1 MSADKYIHTDVENK
15 IYSYWEKNKLFEP
28 KENTSKFSIVIPPPN
43 VTGSLHMG
51 HALNNSI
58 QDLLVR
64 FHRMN
69 NFETLWQPGTDH
81 AGIATQALVERK
93 LEKDGIK
100 KNDLGRDKFIEKV
113 WEWKK
118 EYGDIIINQLKKLG
132 CSCDWSR
139 NAFTMD
145 ENLSKSVLK
154 VFVDLYKKNLIFKS
168 KKLVN
173 WDTVL
178 KTAISDLE
186 VDQREV
192 NSKLYHIRY
201 PIENS
206 EDFITIATT
215 RPETMLGDTAIAVN
229 PSDERYKK
237 VVGKFVTIP
246 LVGRKIKIIE
256 DEYADPE
263 QGTGAVKI
271 TPAHDF
277 NDYEVGERNNLEII
291 NVFTENGKINENA
304 PKEFIGLDRFEA
316 RKQVLKKL
324 KENNFFVEE
333 ENIKNKVPYGDR
345 SNSIIEPYLTE
356 QWFADAK
363 KLSIKAKEIV
373 NNKSTNFFP
382 ENWSKTYFQ
391 WMDNIEPWCVSRQL
405 WWGHQIPAWYGPD
418 GKVFVEYTEE
428 EAIKEAKNYYKKDV
442 ELKRDEDVL
451 DTWFSSGL
459 WPFATLGWPN
469 QTDYLK
475 KFYPTTVLVTGFDII
490 FFWVARMMMMG
501 MAFLEKEPFKD
512 IYVHALVRDE
522 KGQKMS
528 KSKGNVIDP
537 LDLIEK
543 YSADALRFTL
553 LSMASPGRDVK
564 LSEDRVKGYRNF
576 LNKIWNANNLLK
588 QNDCNFDEIE
598 KPKELKVNINK
609 WIISEYYSINNQIK
623 QNIKDYRFDEAAR
636 NAYQFVWHSF
646 CDWYLELSKTI
657 LYSDDKSSIEE
668 VKKVSAYIFREILII
683 LHPFIPFV
691 TEEIWLNNK
700 LDKESSDYLMFANW
714 SNEKPQESNE
724 YNDVSNIIEI
734 ITSIRSFKNEIGV
747 SPGSLIDISLAN
759 TNSKTK
765 DFFNK
770 NEIVLKKLGRI
781 SNILLEDQKKSSAS
795 LIIKGELY
803 KMYFEQDVDI
813 KTIKDTLLK
822 KHSKIKDE
830 MDKINTRLSNKSFID
845 RAPKDIVEQEKS
857 NFNNLE
863 KDAKKIQLTLENL

>member
-1 MSADKYIHTDVENK
+1 MSSDKYIHLEVENK
-15 IYSYWEKNKLFEP
+15 IYSYWEKNKLFKP
-28 KENTSKFSIVIPPPN
+28 KKNKKKFSIVIPPPN

-58 QDLLVR
+58 QDLLIR
-64 FHRMN
+64 FYRMN
-69 NFETLWQPGTDH
+69 NYETLWQPGTDH
-81 AGIATQALVERK
+81 AGIATQALVEKK
-93 LEKDGIK
+93 LEKEGIK
-100 KNDLGRDKFIEKV
+100 KDDIGREKFIAKV
-113 WEWKK
+113 WEWKNQ
-118 EYGDIIINQLKKLG
+118 YGDIIINQLKKLG

-145 ENLSKSVLK
+145 ENLSSSVRK
-154 VFVDLYKKNLIFKS
+154 VFVDLYKNGLIFKS

-192 NSKLYHIRY
+192 NSKLYYIKY
-201 PIENS
+201 QVENTK
-206 EDFITIATT
+206 EFITIATT
-215 RPETMLGDTAIAVN
+215 RPETMIGDTAIAVN
-229 PSDERYKK
+229 PSDQRYKSF
-237 VVGKFVTIP
+237 VGKNAVIP
-246 LVGRKIKIIE
+246 IIDRKIKIIE

-277 NDYEVGERNNLEII
+277 NDYEVGQRNNLEVLNI
-291 NVFTENGKINENA
+291 FTEEGKLNENA
-304 PKEFIGLDRFEA
+304 PKQFYGMDRFEV
-316 RKQVLKKL
+316 RKKIIKL
-324 KENNFFVEE
+324 LIDKDYFVKE

-345 SNSIIEPYLTE
+345 SNSVIEPYLTE

-373 NNKSTNFFP
+373 KSKKINFFP

-418 GKVFVEYTEE
+418 GKVFVEEDEKT
-428 EAIKEAKNYYKKDV
+428 AKLKAKEFYKKNID
-442 ELKRDEDVL
+442 LKRDEDVL

-459 WPFATLGWPN
+459 WPFATLGWPKKN
-469 QTDYLK
+469 EYLES
-475 KFYPTTVLVTGFDII
+475 FYPTSVLVTGFDII
-490 FFWVARMMMMG
+490 FFWVARMIMFG
-501 MAFLEKEPFKD
+501 LEFLDREPFKD

-537 LDLIEK
+537 LELIEK

-576 LNKIWNANNLLK
+576 LNKIWNANNLLI
-588 QNDCNFDEIE
+588 QNNCDFNDIS
-598 KPKELKVNINK
+598 KPKKINENINK
-609 WIISEYYSINNQIK
+609 WIIIEFLLVKENIQK
-623 QNIKDYRFDEAAR
+623 NIKDYRFDEAAK

-657 LYSDDKSSIEE
+657 YYSDNQLSKDETRH
-668 VKKVSAYIFREILII
+668 VSAYIFREILIL
-683 LHPFIPFV
+683 LHPFIPFI
-691 TEEIWLNNK
+691 TEEVWLKNK
-700 LDKESSDYLMFANW
+700 LDKNGKDYLMFANW
-714 SNEKPQESNE
+714 SEDKGKTDKSHKEVNK
-724 YNDVSNIIEI
+724 IIDF
-734 ITSIRSFKNEIGV
+734 ITSIRSFKNELGV
-747 SPGSLIDISLAN
+747 PPGSMIEVSLEK
-759 TNSKTK
+759 TNNQIKS
-765 DFFNK
+765 FFDK
-770 NEIVLKKLGRI
+770 NYSILTKLGRI
-781 SNILLEDQKKSSAS
+781 KNISPLDINKSSAS
-795 LIIKGELY
+795 LILDGELF
-803 KMYFEQDVDI
+803 KIYFDEDI
-813 KTIKDTLLK
+813 DLNRVKDTLQK
-822 KHSKIKDE
+822 KLDKLNKE
-830 MDKINTRLSNKSFID
+830 MDKINQRLANKNFVEKAPAVLID
-845 RAPKDIVEQEKS
+845 QEKT

-863 KDAKKIQLTLENL
+863 KDVKKIQLTLENL